1 MKSVLYT
8 RTAATALRK
17 HANRAKLIRT
27 KIAQYADDASLH
39 GNNVKLLA
47 GVDAKRL
54 RVGDFRVIFTETTD
68 TITILDIGP
77 RRDLRI
83 GATHARDDQDT
94 EGRRYRDPLPQGVR
108 SAARRRQ

>member
-27 KIAQYADDASLH
+27 KIGQYAADASSQA
-39 GNNVKLLA
+39 NNVTPLV

-54 RVGDFRVIFTETTD
+54 RIGDFRVIFTETND
-68 TITILDIGP
+68 TITVLDIGP
-77 RRDLRI
+77 RGNI
-83 GATHARDDQDT
+83 Y
-94 EGRRYRDPLPQGVR
+94 E
-108 SAARRRQ
+108 

>member
-17 HANRAKLIRT
+17 HANRAKLLRT
-27 KIAQYADDASLH
+27 KIRQYADDPSSQA
-39 GNNVKLLA
+39 NNVKSLA

-54 RVGDFRVIFTETTD
+54 RVGDFWVIFTETID

-77 RRDLRI
+77 RGGI
-83 GATHARDDQDT
+83 Y
-94 EGRRYRDPLPQGVR
+94 E
-108 SAARRRQ
+108 

>member
-27 KIAQYADDASLH
+27 KIKQYAEDASSQA
-39 GNNVKLLA
+39 NNVKTLV

-54 RVGDFRVIFTETTD
+54 RVGDFRVIFTETAD
-68 TITILDIGP
+68 AITILDIGP
-77 RRDLRI
+77 RGGI
-83 GATHARDDQDT
+83 Y
-94 EGRRYRDPLPQGVR
+94 E
-108 SAARRRQ
+108 

>member
-8 RTAATALRK
+8 RTAAMALRK

-27 KIAQYADDASLH
+27 KIGQYADDASSQA
-39 GNNVKLLA
+39 NNVKALV

-54 RVGDFRVIFTETTD
+54 RIGDFRVIFTETAD

-77 RRDLRI
+77 RGRI
-83 GATHARDDQDT
+83 Y
-94 EGRRYRDPLPQGVR
+94 E
-108 SAARRRQ
+108 